1 MTVNS
6 RILTCSFNRRR
17 LRISPQHLDDST
29 VQTIKPQQN
38 PLKSRE
44 DAQNNFRTMSENLP
58 TGSSVEKESRTPS
71 LEMES
76 EALSQPSIFRRISS
90 LRDQEESDAD
100 MFVLKRA
107 NPIYESDEEDY
118 ETSPPKRHRAVGPTV
133 LHWDD
138 QLSISES
145 HGFTF

>member
-17 LRISPQHLDDST
+17 LRVSPQHLDDST
-29 VQTIKPQQN
+29 VQTIKPQMN

-44 DAQNNFRTMSENLP
+44 EAQTSFRTMSENLP
-58 TGSSVEKESRTPS
+58 SGTTVVKESRVPS
-71 LEMES
+71 LDIES
-76 EALSQPSIFRRISS
+76 ETLSQPSIFRRISS
-90 LRDQEESDAD
+90 LRDHDDSDGD

-118 ETSPPKRHRAVGPTV
+118 QISPSKRHRSAGPTV
-133 LHWDD
+133 LHWDE
-138 QLSISES
+138 QLSVSES
-145 HGFTF
+145 NSFTF